1 MSQQTD
7 HQAAAEELLLL
18 QKKQAALMADQLAGL
33 RLQQKVRPASPW
45 DAQGIR
51 FEHCVVPALYLTG
64 DSLDYFVLADGR
76 ILFYLADVSGSGT
89 AAALISMLLKS
100 IVQEFAFAVPA
111 SKSPMTPASLLTY
124 INRSLLGYGSDRHVT
139 LICAI
144 IDTSD
149 SSMLWSVA
157 GHLPSPVLYSGGQA
171 VFLAGK
177 GQPAGLFEQAQ
188 YHDEHM
194 TLPNA
199 FSLSL
204 FSDGIFDVLPEDGLV
219 KSEAALPS
227 LVSAAAGNYTEL
239 VKRLGLANCR
249 NMPDDIA
256 TLVLSRNL
264 A

>member
-7 HQAAAEELLLL
+7 HQAAAKALLLL
-18 QKKQAALMADQLAGL
+18 QEKQAALMADQLAGL
-33 RLQQKVRPASPW
+33 RLQEKVRPATPW
-45 DAQGIR
+45 TAQGIR
-51 FEHCVVPALYLTG
+51 FEHCIVPALYLTG
-64 DSLDYFVLADGR
+64 DSLDYFILADGR
-76 ILFYLADVSGSGT
+76 IFFYLADVSGSGT
-89 AAALISMLLKS
+89 AAALISILMKS
-100 IVQEFAFAVPA
+100 IIQEFVFSAATATA
-111 SKSPMTPASLLTY
+111 SITPASLLMH
-124 INRSLLGYGSDRHVT
+124 INQRLLSYGSGRHVT

-144 IDTSD
+144 IDSSD
-149 SSMLWSVA
+149 NSLCWSVG
-157 GHLPSPVLYSGGQA
+157 GHLPSPILYSDGQA

-177 GQPAGLFEQAQ
+177 GQPVGLFEQAQ
-188 YHDEHM
+188 YHNEHM
-194 TLPNA
+194 ILPNA

-239 VKRLGLANCR
+239 VKRLGLANCH